1 MELNL
6 STKQTKNM
14 LRNNLVYYLVRTNHG
29 YRFYND
35 TSKEEKCCLNP
46 ASADYIITRDTNVQN
61 RVLRFRAIK
70 KEQFIW
76 SKIHITG
83 KGAYIDYESIRIN
96 FIIRHTKAKYNGQ
109 KLSVLIP
116 INLHLLEMLYKT
128 KGFALLGIANSD
140 DYGT

>member
-1 MELNL
+1 
-6 STKQTKNM
+6 M
-14 LRNNLVYYLVRTNHG
+14 LKNNLVYYLVRTNHG
-29 YRFYND
+29 YQFYND
-35 TSKEEKCCLNP
+35 TSEEEKCCLNP

-76 SKIHITG
+76 SKIHIIG
-83 KGAYIDYESIRIN
+83 RDAYVDYESIRIY
-96 FIIRHTKAKYNGQ
+96 FTIRHTRAKYNRQ

-116 INLHLLEMLYKT
+116 INLHLLEILYKT

-140 DYGT
+140 YEA